1 MNWERWSA
9 GRLAAQNRL
18 FVWKVAAAQGC
29 GTRRHVKDPDSVPG
43 NPEQTGG
50 GGSHEDSG
58 SFCGVFFQR
67 YTLDSRR
74 RGLRREQQTE
84 MLLEA
89 PFFKVVQS
97 TPIRSNRPSIGA
109 TSPERPP
116 RLNEGFGMFPGF
128 GCSAEVW
135 MRTMYSFLTGR
146 LCLS

>member
-1 MNWERWSA
+1 MQRDRCDLVWAALLLSFPIMNWERWSA

-67 YTLDSRR
+67 YTL
-74 RGLRREQQTE
+74 
-84 MLLEA
+84 
-89 PFFKVVQS
+89 F
-97 TPIRSNRPSIGA
+97 
-109 TSPERPP
+109 
-116 RLNEGFGMFPGF
+116 
-128 GCSAEVW
+128 
-135 MRTMYSFLTGR
+135 
-146 LCLS
+146 

>member
-9 GRLAAQNRL
+9 GRLASKNRL

-84 MLLEA
+84 VLLEA

-135 MRTMYSFLTGR
+135 MRTMYSCIVF
-146 LCLS
+146 